1 MCMAIQPLNNDPGY
15 DIFVC
20 YIDIYREIEMNN
32 TWLILLQDDGV
43 S

>member
-15 DIFVC
+15 DIFV
-20 YIDIYREIEMNN
+20 YVYREIEMNN